1 VSLTPG
7 TRFGPYEISAQIG
20 VGGMGEVYRAT
31 DTNLK
36 RQVAIKV
43 LPAALAS
50 DVERLARFQRE
61 AEVLALLNHPNIAA
75 IYGLERSGGVS
86 ALVMEYVE
94 GLTLAD
100 RIAQDRIPVDEALR
114 IARQIAQALETA
126 HDQGIVHRDL
136 KPANIKVRPDGTVKL
151 LDFGLAKAVDSA
163 PGSGIHASAGDATN
177 SPTITSPAFTQH
189 GVIIGTAAYMSPEQA
204 RGKPADQRSDIWAFG
219 VVLSEMVSGRR
230 LFDGETIS
238 DSIAAVLTREP
249 DLDGVPP
256 PLRRLVRL
264 CLAKDPRQRLRH
276 IGDALALVDDSP
288 TTATVRPRPAW
299 PWIPTTV
306 SVLLIGM
313 AAAVT
318 WLSLRPRAID
328 DEVTKFYVDAPP
340 GAAFNYTY
348 TAASISPDGHQMV
361 FRVATANEA
370 PALWLRPLDALD
382 GRRIAGSDGADFP
395 FWSPDGR
402 SVAFFSAS
410 KLKRVDLSGSSPIV
424 ICDASDA
431 DTMTTGGSWS
441 RDGVI
446 IFGAPQGMSRVSAA
460 GGVPTLIAPVNTSL
474 GETGYGDPQFL
485 PDGDR
490 FLMFIRSEDQKRQGY
505 YISSLAHPDQKAL
518 LFATRNKAIFVANE
532 RGDSSYILSLQDRTL
547 LARRVDRRSLAPIGD
562 PVPMA
567 SDVALFPVGFH
578 ASYWSSASGNLLAY
592 RTEASDKPRLTW
604 IYPDG
609 KRQSETHTD
618 DFYTHVRVSP
628 DGSRAAMELADGS
641 GNMDIWTW
649 DFARRI
655 KTRQTF
661 DPKPD
666 RSPTWS
672 PSGRE
677 IAFSSLRTGV
687 WQLFRRDVTSGQP
700 DEQLTSSPGDKIA
713 PDWSRDGKY
722 LVFIQIGTTTAED
735 IWALPLDGDRQPYPI
750 LQTPAI
756 ETNPALSPDGRWL
769 AYESAQSGRPEV
781 LVTRFPGSR
790 TSVDAAAPRWQV
802 SRQGGSRPRWSADGR
817 VVFYVSLDDQ
827 SIMRADVRTSAA
839 GFDNDLPRVSVEIP
853 VMPVAR
859 SPFDVS
865 ADGRLL
871 LLERT
876 ISKGVPLAVV
886 KNWTAAL
893 VRP

>member
-1 VSLTPG
+1 
-7 TRFGPYEISAQIG
+7 
-20 VGGMGEVYRAT
+20 MGEVYRAT

-75 IYGLERSGGVS
+75 VYGLERAGAVT

-94 GLTLAD
+94 GLTLDD
-100 RIAQDRIPVDEALR
+100 RIAQGRIPLDEALR
-114 IARQIAQALETA
+114 IARQIAEALEAA

-151 LDFGLAKAVDSA
+151 LDFGLAKAIE
-163 PGSGIHASAGDATN
+163 GAGGAGRAGKAGAENLTQ
-177 SPTITSPAFTQH
+177 SPTITSPAFTQL
-189 GVIIGTAAYMSPEQA
+189 GMIIGTAAYMSPEQA

-238 DSIAAVLTREP
+238 DTIAAVLTREP

-256 PLRRLVRL
+256 ALRRLIRL
-264 CLAKDPRQRLRH
+264 CLARDPRQRLRH

-288 TTATVRPRPAW
+288 ATATPARARRAW
-299 PWIPTTV
+299 PWV
-306 SVLLIGM
+306 SM
-313 AAAVT
+313 AAAILLAGIAVAVT
-318 WLSLRPRAID
+318 VSLRPRVVD
-328 DEVTKFYVDAPP
+328 DEITKFFVDAPP

-348 TAASISPDGHQMV
+348 TAASISPDGRQMV
-361 FRVATANEA
+361 FRIATANEA

-382 GRRIAGSDGADFP
+382 GRRIAGTDGADLP

-410 KLKRVDLSGSSPIV
+410 KLKRVDLTGSSPIV

-431 DTMTTGGSWS
+431 DSTTTGGSWN

-446 IFGAPQGMSRVSAA
+446 IFGAPQGMYRVSAA
-460 GGVPTLIAPVNTSL
+460 GGVPTLIAPVNNSSK
-474 GETGYGDPQFL
+474 ETGYGDPQFL

-490 FLMFIRSEDQKRQGY
+490 FVMFVRSEDPKQRGY
-505 YISSLAHPDQKAL
+505 YLSSLTHPDQKAL
-518 LFATRNKAIFVANE
+518 LFSTGRKA
-532 RGDSSYILSLQDRTL
+532 
-547 LARRVDRRSLAPIGD
+547 LAPIGD
-562 PVPMA
+562 PVPLA

-578 ASYWSSASGNLLAY
+578 ASFWSSASGNLLAY

-609 KRQSETHTD
+609 KRQSATGTD
-618 DFYTHVRVSP
+618 DFYTHLRVSP
-628 DGSRAAMELADGS
+628 DGTRAAMELADSS
-641 GNMDIWTW
+641 GNMDVWTW
-649 DFARRI
+649 DFARGI

-666 RSPTWS
+666 RAPTWA
-672 PSGRE
+672 PNGHE
-677 IAFSSLRTGV
+677 FAFSSLRTGI
-687 WQLFRRDVTSGQP
+687 WQLFRKDVTSGQP
-700 DEQLTSSPGDKIA
+700 EEQLTSSPGDKIV
-713 PDWSRDGKY
+713 PDWSRDGRY
-722 LVFIQIGTTTAED
+722 LVYIQIGTTTAED

-750 LQTPAI
+750 LQTQAI
-756 ETNPALSPDGRWL
+756 ETNPALSPDGHWL
-769 AYESAQSGRPEV
+769 AYESSQSGRPEV
-781 LVTRFPGSR
+781 LVTRFPSSR
-790 TSVDAAAPRWQV
+790 TSVDATAPRWQV
-802 SRQGGSRPRWSADGR
+802 STQGGSRPRWSADGR
-817 VVFYVSLDDQ
+817 ALFYVSLDDQ
-827 SIMRADVRTSAA
+827 SIIRIDVRPSAA
-839 GFDNDLPRVSVEIP
+839 GFESDVPRVAVEIP

-886 KNWTAAL
+886 KNWQEEL
-893 VRP
+893 KQR

>member
-1 VSLTPG
+1 
-7 TRFGPYEISAQIG
+7 
-20 VGGMGEVYRAT
+20 
-31 DTNLK
+31 
-36 RQVAIKV
+36 
-43 LPAALAS
+43 
-50 DVERLARFQRE
+50 
-61 AEVLALLNHPNIAA
+61 
-75 IYGLERSGGVS
+75 
-86 ALVMEYVE
+86 
-94 GLTLAD
+94 
-100 RIAQDRIPVDEALR
+100 
-114 IARQIAQALETA
+114 
-126 HDQGIVHRDL
+126 
-136 KPANIKVRPDGTVKL
+136 
-151 LDFGLAKAVDSA
+151 
-163 PGSGIHASAGDATN
+163 
-177 SPTITSPAFTQH
+177 
-189 GVIIGTAAYMSPEQA
+189 
-204 RGKPADQRSDIWAFG
+204 
-219 VVLSEMVSGRR
+219 
-230 LFDGETIS
+230 
-238 DSIAAVLTREP
+238 
-249 DLDGVPP
+249 
-256 PLRRLVRL
+256 
-264 CLAKDPRQRLRH
+264 
-276 IGDALALVDDSP
+276 
-288 TTATVRPRPAW
+288 
-299 PWIPTTV
+299 
-306 SVLLIGM
+306 
-313 AAAVT
+313 
-318 WLSLRPRAID
+318 
-328 DEVTKFYVDAPP
+328 
-340 GAAFNYTY
+340 
-348 TAASISPDGHQMV
+348 
-361 FRVATANEA
+361 
-370 PALWLRPLDALD
+370 
-382 GRRIAGSDGADFP
+382 
-395 FWSPDGR
+395 
-402 SVAFFSAS
+402 
-410 KLKRVDLSGSSPIV
+410 
-424 ICDASDA
+424 
-431 DTMTTGGSWS
+431 
-441 RDGVI
+441 
-446 IFGAPQGMSRVSAA
+446 
-460 GGVPTLIAPVNTSL
+460 
-474 GETGYGDPQFL
+474 
-485 PDGDR
+485 
-490 FLMFIRSEDQKRQGY
+490 
-505 YISSLAHPDQKAL
+505 
-518 LFATRNKAIFVANE
+518 
-532 RGDSSYILSLQDRTL
+532 
-547 LARRVDRRSLAPIGD
+547 
-562 PVPMA
+562 MA